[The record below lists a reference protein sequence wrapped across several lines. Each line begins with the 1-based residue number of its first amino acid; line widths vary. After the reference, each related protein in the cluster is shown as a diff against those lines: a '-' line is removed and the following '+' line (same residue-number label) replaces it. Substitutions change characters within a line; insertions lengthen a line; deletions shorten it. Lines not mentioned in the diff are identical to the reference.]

1 MMTEVASKKLKVSS
15 KELKYKKKIKPSA
28 VRVAWASRV
37 ALWIMIAIVLIPLM
51 GIVSA
56 SMAKGTAFTQ
66 TSIFPKSFTLEN
78 YVKVL
83 TKTKFLI
90 WVKNSVFLCGSVAL
104 IQLLLTV
111 PPAFA
116 FSKLKFKG
124 RKYGLM
130 SLLLL
135 QMFPSTMALPAIL
148 GVAYRFNMMD
158 KLWALIILMAG
169 GSAYNIWLMKGYV
182 DGIPKELT
190 ESAYIDGATT
200 FQAFTRIVLPLIKN
214 MMIVIFIFS
223 FVGTYSEFF
232 LTSAL
237 VKGADNQTVATG
249 LRTFILNQYATNWT
263 QFSAAAIMASVPVIA
278 IFAVTQKFMAKGL
291 TAGSVK
297 G

>member
-1 MMTEVASKKLKVSS
+1 MVSEVNSN
-15 KELKYKKKIKPSA
+15 ELKYVKKIKPSA
-28 VRVAWASRV
+28 RRIAWASRV
-37 ALWIMIAIVLIPLM
+37 ALWIMIAIVLIPILAV
-51 GIVSA
+51 ISA
-56 SMAKGTAFTQ
+56 SMAKGQSFTQ
-66 TSIFPKSFTLEN
+66 ASIFPKTFTFEN

-83 TKTKFLI
+83 TTTKFLI
-90 WVKNSVFLCGSVAL
+90 WVKNSVFLCTSIAV
-104 IQLLLTV
+104 IQLILTV

-135 QMFPSTMALPAIL
+135 QMFPSAMALPAIL

-158 KLWALIILMAG
+158 KLWGLIILLAG

-190 ESAYIDGATT
+190 ESAYIDGASTL
-200 FQAFTRIVLPLIKN
+200 QAFVKIILPLIKN

-223 FVGTYSEFF
+223 FVGNYSEFF

-237 VKGADNQTVATG
+237 IKDADSQTVATG
-249 LRTFILNQYATNWT
+249 LRTFINNQYSANWT
-263 QFSAAAIMASVPVIA
+263 QFSAAAIMSSIPVVA
-278 IFAVTQKFMAKGL
+278 IFVASQKFFAQGL
-291 TAGSVK
+291 TAGAVK

>member
-1 MMTEVASKKLKVSS
+1 MISGANS
-15 KELKYKKKIKPSA
+15 KELKYVKKIKPSA
-28 VRVAWASRV
+28 RRVAWASRV
-37 ALWIMIAIVLIPLM
+37 ILWIMIAIVLIPILAV
-51 GIVSA
+51 VSA
-56 SMAKGTAFTQ
+56 SLAKGQTFTQ
-66 TSIFPKSFTLEN
+66 ASIFPKTITFEN
-78 YVKVL
+78 YVKVI
-83 TKTKFLI
+83 TTTKFLI
-90 WVKNSVFLCGSVAL
+90 WVKNSVFLCASVAV
-104 IQLLLTV
+104 IQLMLTV
-111 PPAFA
+111 PAAFA

-135 QMFPSTMALPAIL
+135 QMFPSAMALPAIL

-158 KLWALIILMAG
+158 KLWGLILLLAG

-200 FQAFTRIVLPLIKN
+200 FQAFIKIVLPLIKN

-237 VKGADNQTVATG
+237 IKDADTQTVATG
-249 LRTFILNQYATNWT
+249 LRTFIDNKYSANWT
-263 QFSAAAIMASVPVIA
+263 QFSAAAIMSSIPVVA
-278 IFAVTQKFMAKGL
+278 IFVASQKFFAQGL
-291 TAGSVK
+291 TAGAVK

>member
-1 MMTEVASKKLKVSS
+1 MVSEANS
-15 KELKYKKKIKPSA
+15 KELKYVKKIKPSA
-28 VRVAWASRV
+28 RRVAWASRV
-37 ALWIMIAIVLIPLM
+37 VLWIMIAIVLIPILAV
-51 GIVSA
+51 VSA
-56 SMAKGTAFTQ
+56 SLAKGQTFTQ
-66 TSIFPKSFTLEN
+66 ASIFPKTITFEN

-83 TKTKFLI
+83 TTTKFLI
-90 WVKNSVFLCGSVAL
+90 WVKNSVFLCASVAV
-104 IQLLLTV
+104 IQLMLTV
-111 PPAFA
+111 PAAFA

-135 QMFPSTMALPAIL
+135 QMFPSAMALPAIL

-158 KLWALIILMAG
+158 KLWGLILLLAG

-200 FQAFTRIVLPLIKN
+200 FQAFIKIVLPLIKN

-237 VKGADNQTVATG
+237 IKDADTQTVATG
-249 LRTFILNQYATNWT
+249 LRTFIDNKYSANWT
-263 QFSAAAIMASVPVIA
+263 QFSAAAIMSSVPVVA
-278 IFAVTQKFMAKGL
+278 IFVASQKFFAQGL
-291 TAGSVK
+291 TAGAVK

>member
-1 MMTEVASKKLKVSS
+1 MISQANS
-15 KELKYKKKIKPSA
+15 KELKYVKKIKPSA
-28 VRVAWASRV
+28 RRVAWASRV
-37 ALWIMIAIVLIPLM
+37 ILWIMIAIVLIPILAV
-51 GIVSA
+51 VSA
-56 SMAKGTAFTQ
+56 SLAKGQTFTQ
-66 TSIFPKSFTLEN
+66 ASIFPKTITFEN

-83 TKTKFLI
+83 TTTKFLI
-90 WVKNSVFLCGSVAL
+90 WVKNSVFLCASVAV
-104 IQLLLTV
+104 IQLMLTV
-111 PPAFA
+111 PAAFA

-135 QMFPSTMALPAIL
+135 QMFPSAMALPAIL

-158 KLWALIILMAG
+158 KLWGLILLLAG

-200 FQAFTRIVLPLIKN
+200 FQAFIKIVLPLIKN

-237 VKGADNQTVATG
+237 IKDADTQTVATG
-249 LRTFILNQYATNWT
+249 LRTFIDNKYSANWT
-263 QFSAAAIMASVPVIA
+263 QFSAAAIMSSIPVVA
-278 IFAVTQKFMAKGL
+278 IFVASQKFFAQGL
-291 TAGSVK
+291 TAGAVK

>member
-1 MMTEVASKKLKVSS
+1 MVSEANS
-15 KELKYKKKIKPSA
+15 KELKYVKKIKPSA
-28 VRVAWASRV
+28 RRVAWASRV
-37 ALWIMIAIVLIPLM
+37 ILWIMIAIVLIPILAV
-51 GIVSA
+51 VSA
-56 SMAKGTAFTQ
+56 SLAKGQTFTQ
-66 TSIFPKSFTLEN
+66 ASIFPKTITFEN

-83 TKTKFLI
+83 TTTKFLI
-90 WVKNSVFLCGSVAL
+90 WVKNSVFLCASVAV
-104 IQLLLTV
+104 IQLMLTV
-111 PPAFA
+111 PAAFA

-135 QMFPSTMALPAIL
+135 QMFPSAMALPAIL

-158 KLWALIILMAG
+158 KLWGLILLLAG

-200 FQAFTRIVLPLIKN
+200 FQAFIKIVLPLIKN

-237 VKGADNQTVATG
+237 IKDADTQTVATG
-249 LRTFILNQYATNWT
+249 LRTFIDNKYSANWT
-263 QFSAAAIMASVPVIA
+263 QFSAAAIMSSVPVVA
-278 IFAVTQKFMAKGL
+278 IFVASQKFFAQGL
-291 TAGSVK
+291 TAGAVK

>member
-1 MMTEVASKKLKVSS
+1 MISEVNSKKLKYV
-15 KELKYKKKIKPSA
+15 KKIKPA
-28 VRVAWASRV
+28 ARRTGWASRV
-37 ALWIMIAIVLIPLM
+37 VLWIMIAIVLIPILAV
-51 GIVSA
+51 VSA
-56 SMAKGTAFTQ
+56 SMAKGQSFTQ
-66 TSIFPKSFTLEN
+66 ASIFPKTITFEN

-83 TKTKFLI
+83 TTTKFLI
-90 WVKNSVFLCGSVAL
+90 WIKNSIFLCTSIAL
-104 IQLLLTV
+104 IQLMLTV
-111 PPAFA
+111 PAAFA

-135 QMFPSTMALPAIL
+135 QMFPSAMALPAIL

-158 KLWALIILMAG
+158 KLWALIILLAG

-190 ESAYIDGATT
+190 ESAYIDGAST
-200 FQAFTRIVLPLIKN
+200 FQAFFKIIIPLIKN

-223 FVGTYSEFF
+223 FVGNYSEFI

-237 VKGADNQTVATG
+237 IKDADTQTVATG
-249 LRTFILNQYATNWT
+249 LKTFIDGKYSANWT
-263 QFSAAAIMASVPVIA
+263 QFSAAAIMSSIPVVA
-278 IFAVTQKFMAKGL
+278 IFVATQKFMAKGL
-291 TAGSVK
+291 TAGAVK

>member
-1 MMTEVASKKLKVSS
+1 MISAVNS
-15 KELKYKKKIKPSA
+15 KELKYVKKIKPSA
-28 VRVAWASRV
+28 RRTAWASRV
-37 ALWIMIAIVLIPLM
+37 VIWIMIAIVLIPILAV
-51 GIVSA
+51 VSA
-56 SMAKGTAFTQ
+56 SMAKGQSFTQ
-66 TSIFPKSFTLEN
+66 ASIFPKTFTIEN

-90 WVKNSVFLCGSVAL
+90 WVKNSVFLCASIAT
-104 IQLLLTV
+104 IQLMLTV

-135 QMFPSTMALPAIL
+135 QMFPSAMALPAIL

-158 KLWALIILMAG
+158 KLWGLIILLAG

-182 DGIPKELT
+182 DTIPKELT
-190 ESAYIDGATT
+190 ESAYIDGAST
-200 FQAFTRIVLPLIKN
+200 FQAFFKIILPLVKN
-214 MMIVIFIFS
+214 MMVVIFIFS
-223 FVGTYSEFF
+223 FVGNYSEFF

-237 VKGADNQTVATG
+237 IKDADSQTVATG
-249 LRTFILNQYATNWT
+249 LRTFINNQYSANWT
-263 QFSAAAIMASVPVIA
+263 QFSAAAIMSSVPVVA
-278 IFAVTQKFMAKGL
+278 IFVASQKFFAQGL
-291 TAGSVK
+291 TAGAVK

>member
-1 MMTEVASKKLKVSS
+1 MISEANNN
-15 KELKYKKKIKPSA
+15 ELKYVKKIKPSA
-28 VRVAWASRV
+28 RRIAWASRV
-37 ALWIMIAIVLIPLM
+37 VLWIMIAIVLIPILAV
-51 GIVSA
+51 ISA
-56 SMAKGTAFTQ
+56 SMAKGQSFTQ
-66 TSIFPKSFTLEN
+66 ASIFPKTFTFEN

-83 TKTKFLI
+83 TTTKFLT
-90 WVKNSVFLCGSVAL
+90 WVKNSVFLCTSISV
-104 IQLLLTV
+104 IQLILTV

-135 QMFPSTMALPAIL
+135 QMFPSAMALPAIL

-158 KLWALIILMAG
+158 KLWGLILLLAG

-190 ESAYIDGATT
+190 ESAYIDGASTL
-200 FQAFTRIVLPLIKN
+200 QAFIKIILPLIKN

-223 FVGTYSEFF
+223 FVGNYSEFF

-237 VKGADNQTVATG
+237 IKDADSQTVATG
-249 LRTFILNQYATNWT
+249 LRTFINNQYSANWT
-263 QFSAAAIMASVPVIA
+263 QFSAAAIMSSVPVVA
-278 IFAVTQKFMAKGL
+278 IFVASQKFFAQGL
-291 TAGSVK
+291 TAGAVK

>member
-1 MMTEVASKKLKVSS
+1 MISQANS
-15 KELKYKKKIKPSA
+15 KELKYVKKIKPSA
-28 VRVAWASRV
+28 RRVAWASRV
-37 ALWIMIAIVLIPLM
+37 ILWIMIAIVLIPILAV
-51 GIVSA
+51 VSA
-56 SMAKGTAFTQ
+56 SLAKGQTFTQ
-66 TSIFPKSFTLEN
+66 ASIFPKTITFEN
-78 YVKVL
+78 YVKVI
-83 TKTKFLI
+83 TTTKFLI
-90 WVKNSVFLCGSVAL
+90 WVKNSVFLCASVAV
-104 IQLLLTV
+104 IQLMLTV
-111 PPAFA
+111 PAAFA

-135 QMFPSTMALPAIL
+135 QMFPSAMALPAIL

-158 KLWALIILMAG
+158 KLWALIILQAG

-200 FQAFTRIVLPLIKN
+200 FQAFIKIVLPLIKN

-237 VKGADNQTVATG
+237 IKDADTQTVATG
-249 LRTFILNQYATNWT
+249 LRTFIDNKYSANWT
-263 QFSAAAIMASVPVIA
+263 QFSAAAIMSSIPVVA
-278 IFAVTQKFMAKGL
+278 IFVASQKFFAQGL
-291 TAGSVK
+291 TAGAVK

>member
-1 MMTEVASKKLKVSS
+1 MMSKANSN
-15 KELKYKKKIKPSA
+15 ELKYVKKIKPSA
-28 VRVAWASRV
+28 RRIAWASRV
-37 ALWIMIAIVLIPLM
+37 VLWIMIAIVLIPILAV
-51 GIVSA
+51 VSA
-56 SMAKGTAFTQ
+56 SLAKGQTFTQ
-66 TSIFPKSFTLEN
+66 ASIFPKTITFEN

-83 TKTKFLI
+83 TTTKFLI
-90 WVKNSVFLCGSVAL
+90 WVKNSIFLCGSVAV
-104 IQLLLTV
+104 IQLMLTV

-135 QMFPSTMALPAIL
+135 QMFPSAMALPAIL

-158 KLWALIILMAG
+158 KLWGLILLLAG

-200 FQAFTRIVLPLIKN
+200 FQAFIKIILPLIKN

-237 VKGADNQTVATG
+237 IKDADTQTVATG
-249 LRTFILNQYATNWT
+249 LRTFIDNKYSANWT
-263 QFSAAAIMASVPVIA
+263 QFSAAAIMSSVPVVA
-278 IFAVTQKFMAKGL
+278 IFVASQKFFAQGL
-291 TAGSVK
+291 TAGAVK

>member
-1 MMTEVASKKLKVSS
+1 MISQANS
-15 KELKYKKKIKPSA
+15 KELKYVKKIKPSA
-28 VRVAWASRV
+28 RRVAWASRV
-37 ALWIMIAIVLIPLM
+37 ILWIMIAIVLIPILAV
-51 GIVSA
+51 VSA
-56 SMAKGTAFTQ
+56 SLAKGQTFTQ
-66 TSIFPKSFTLEN
+66 ASIFPKTITFEN
-78 YVKVL
+78 YVKVI
-83 TKTKFLI
+83 TTTKFLI
-90 WVKNSVFLCGSVAL
+90 WVKNSVFLCASVAV
-104 IQLLLTV
+104 IQLMLTV
-111 PPAFA
+111 PAAFA

-135 QMFPSTMALPAIL
+135 QMFPSAMALPAIL

-158 KLWALIILMAG
+158 KLWGLILLLAG

-200 FQAFTRIVLPLIKN
+200 FQAFIKIVLPLIKN

-237 VKGADNQTVATG
+237 IKDADTQTVATG
-249 LRTFILNQYATNWT
+249 LRTFIDNKYSANWT
-263 QFSAAAIMASVPVIA
+263 QFSAAAIMSSIPVVA
-278 IFAVTQKFMAKGL
+278 IFVASQKFFAQGL
-291 TAGSVK
+291 TAGAVK